1 MEPYQIAIIV
11 IAVIIVIGIIAVA
24 LVAARK
30 KAKDK
35 TDSETAGKVNVIDG
49 VRYTESDKISSDG
62 EINVTHNESDLILKK
77 GKTFKAEKNG
87 ALMPGKYTVLS
98 SSDGADSFNIRAGGF
113 VREYKHGDSIVIAE
127 GDEVTA
133 VSHTVVLR

>member
-62 EINVTHNESDLILKK
+62 EINVTHNESDVILKK
-77 GKTFKAEKNG
+77 GKTFKAEK
-87 ALMPGKYTVLS
+87 TVLS
-98 SSDGADSFNIRAGGF
+98 CRGNTPCFLLPTERTALISVPADS
-113 VREYKHGDSIVIAE
+113 
-127 GDEVTA
+127 
-133 VSHTVVLR
+133 

>member
-1 MEPYQIAIIV
+1 
-11 IAVIIVIGIIAVA
+11 
-24 LVAARK
+24 
-30 KAKDK
+30 
-35 TDSETAGKVNVIDG
+35 
-49 VRYTESDKISSDG
+49 
-62 EINVTHNESDLILKK
+62 
-77 GKTFKAEKNG
+77 
-87 ALMPGKYTVLS
+87 MPGKYTVLS